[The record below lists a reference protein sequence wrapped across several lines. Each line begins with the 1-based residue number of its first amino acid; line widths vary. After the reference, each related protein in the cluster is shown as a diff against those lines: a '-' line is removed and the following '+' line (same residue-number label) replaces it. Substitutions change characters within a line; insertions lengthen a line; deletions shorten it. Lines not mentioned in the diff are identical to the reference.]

1 VHLNSQLVVV
11 RSAGCYNSAL
21 NEASS
26 FGNLE
31 MILKSILLNCSIIAT
46 IYNIKIWEFGCP

>member
-1 VHLNSQLVVV
+1 MHLNSQLVVV